1 MFHRW
6 NELFDLYA
14 FETVNDRWFWDIFN
28 DNHPSLSFSL
38 FSIKRVSVKIIVGW
52 KFNGLKERTV
62 CTQMIERRAISVT
75 RDKLADK
82 LETKSLV

>member
-1 MFHRW
+1 MERTIWFII
-6 NELFDLYA
+6 A
-14 FETVNDRWFWDIFN
+14 FQTINDRWFWDIFN
-28 DNHPSLSFSL
+28 DDHLSPFLSPS

-52 KFNGLKERTV
+52 KFNSLKERTV